1 MEYHIKKVWQMDIR
15 SLRYFLVT
23 AQEKNITKAAEKLFI
38 AQPPLSRQIKLLEE
52 ELGVTLFIRGK
63 RQLQLTEEGYYLKQQ
78 AEKIIY
84 LLNKTES
91 RLGSMTNSEYGTIS
105 LGATET
111 CCVSIL
117 SDLIGQFHKLYPH
130 IRFQLWAGDSDEL
143 QERLKN
149 NLVDIGIIR
158 NPPKTESYDR
168 IFLHSEPWIAVCS
181 EKNPLSEQE
190 GDGIELS
197 ALKNESMIIPSRQS
211 VRNEINSWLSGA
223 ITERNIFC
231 LYNSI
236 NSVIGLAE
244 RNLGV
249 IICPESVR
257 NFVAAENLCCKKII
271 PARESKVY
279 IVKKSYQVMNT
290 ALERFWDF
298 SLNYQYLP
306 NKKPIP

>member
-1 MEYHIKKVWQMDIR
+1 MDIR

-84 LLNKTES
+84 LLDKTEN

-149 NLVDIGIIR
+149 NLVDIGISATR
-158 NPPKTESYDR
+158 LKQKAMTASSYTASR
-168 IFLHSEPWIAVCS
+168 GSP
-181 EKNPLSEQE
+181 
-190 GDGIELS
+190 S
-197 ALKNESMIIPSRQS
+197 A
-211 VRNEINSWLSGA
+211 
-223 ITERNIFC
+223 
-231 LYNSI
+231 
-236 NSVIGLAE
+236 
-244 RNLGV
+244 
-249 IICPESVR
+249 
-257 NFVAAENLCCKKII
+257 
-271 PARESKVY
+271 ARRTPYPNRKA
-279 IVKKSYQVMNT
+279 T
-290 ALERFWDF
+290 A
-298 SLNYQYLP
+298 
-306 NKKPIP
+306 